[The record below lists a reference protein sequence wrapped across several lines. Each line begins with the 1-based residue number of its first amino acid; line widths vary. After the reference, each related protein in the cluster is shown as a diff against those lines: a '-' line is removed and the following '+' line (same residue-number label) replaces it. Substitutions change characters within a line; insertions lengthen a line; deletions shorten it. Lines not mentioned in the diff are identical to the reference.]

1 MNHQIRRKQEDTMK
15 HLFGIKILSLLT
27 AAVLLASP
35 GAWADEESL
44 TQMVKELQKQMANMQ
59 STIDHQNDKI
69 RQLEARPVQNSS
81 PTAQPVTSMEAPV
94 PMSDYEY
101 MTRFD
106 AMTGGAQKWLKD
118 LKFGG
123 DLRLRYEGFHY
134 TSGNPSET
142 DDRNRFRFRLRAGVE
157 KKFSEDMKIGF
168 ALASGEAVGGQNV
181 DPTSTNT
188 TLDNNFNFKNIF
200 IEKAY
205 ASYSPE
211 FLRGGFVKNTEITG
225 GKFTNPFEKGSSD
238 MVWDRDVKPEG
249 VYEKVNFNLL
259 DGENVDLTSY
269 FTAGQFIL
277 DEDGT
282 VGGDAELYAFQFGI
296 NPVAYTPVMDRP
308 VELLSALSFYKYSNY
323 ADKSNFTIGTTSLA
337 RGNTNAFDGRTDT
350 LDAQDFDVWEIY
362 NEIGLAPF
370 GLPVRP
376 FFDYAYNVSNS
387 LDKDQSGAYAL
398 GVKVGSIVSKGDW
411 ELSYAYKRIE
421 PDSVVG
427 AFNDSDFGNGHSG
440 KVGSVFKAGYA
451 LTDKLT
457 FNTAAFFV
465 NNLATGN
472 PLTGVR
478 DEEVRRFQADL
489 SWKF

>member
-1 MNHQIRRKQEDTMK
+1 MMRKYGLKLT
-15 HLFGIKILSLLT
+15 SLLT
-27 AAVLLASP
+27 AAVLIFSP
-35 GAWADEESL
+35 GVYADEESL
-44 TQMVKELQKQMANMQ
+44 TQMVKELQKQMADMQ
-59 STIDHQNDKI
+59 STINRQNDKI
-69 RQLEARPVQNSS
+69 RVLETRSGRMETGTPAP
-81 PTAQPVTSMEAPV
+81 TSMEPAP

-101 MTRFD
+101 MQRFD
-106 AMTGGAQKWLKD
+106 MMTGGAQKWLKD

-142 DDRNRFRFRLRAGVE
+142 DDVNRFRYRLRAGVE

-168 ALASGEAVGGQNV
+168 SLASGEATTGQNV

-188 TLDNNFNFKNIF
+188 TFDNNFNFKDVF

-205 ASYSPE
+205 ASYTPP
-211 FLRGGFVKNTEITG
+211 FLRNDFLKTTVSA
-225 GKFTNPFEKGSSD
+225 GKMSNPFEKGSSD

-249 VYEKVNFNLL
+249 VYEKVDLKL
-259 DGENVDLTSY
+259 MDGENLDITSY

-277 DEDGT
+277 DADAT
-282 VGGDAELYAFQFGI
+282 VGGDAELYAFQFAL
-296 NPVAYTPVMDRP
+296 NPVVYTPMMDRP
-308 VELLSALSFYKYSNY
+308 VELLSALSFYKYANY
-323 ADKSNFTIGTTSLA
+323 ADKSNFLIGTTSLA

-362 NEIGLAPF
+362 NEIGLSPY

-387 LDKDQSGAYAL
+387 LFEDQSGAYAL
-398 GVKVGSIVSKGDW
+398 GVKVGAIVGKGDW

-451 LTDKLT
+451 LTDNLT

-478 DEEVRRFQADL
+478 DEEVRRFQVDL